1 MTCVAAL
8 SACSSS
14 GDGNPLSLRPS
25 KTSVLPDGKD
35 EVRFTVTY
43 EGQDVTAAAAIWQL
57 AGGDLAAD
65 TKLEGAV
72 FTTATAGTYRFEA
85 RYESETGALVSD
97 PVTVT
102 AKSEGGSEASGKFFR
117 RVFAQK
123 FTSTGCTGCPALSKE
138 LDKMEESAKWEDRMV
153 HAAFHM
159 NYSGTDPMTV
169 GITASYMSR
178 YNQQALPALYYDV
191 DVDTYCLM
199 QPGVTESLE
208 KQLAIPAGCGVAIE
222 SKYDAEANELEF
234 TVKALADETN
244 DFRVLPFLVEDGI
257 VAYQVNGYPTPEE
270 QVHNHTVRMA
280 LSASLTGDRLASLEA
295 GAEGSKTF
303 KTALSPNWKAENMRV
318 VVCVLHKTDKGFV
331 GTNAAECAL
340 NGSVDYKY
348 NE

>member
-8 SACSSS
+8 SACSSG

-117 RVFAQK
+117 RVSRRSSPQRAA
-123 FTSTGCTGCPALSKE
+123 PAVRRSARSWTRWRRVPNGRIAWCMPLS
-138 LDKMEESAKWEDRMV
+138 
-153 HAAFHM
+153 
-159 NYSGTDPMTV
+159 
-169 GITASYMSR
+169 I
-178 YNQQALPALYYDV
+178 
-191 DVDTYCLM
+191 
-199 QPGVTESLE
+199 
-208 KQLAIPAGCGVAIE
+208 
-222 SKYDAEANELEF
+222 
-234 TVKALADETN
+234 
-244 DFRVLPFLVEDGI
+244 
-257 VAYQVNGYPTPEE
+257 
-270 QVHNHTVRMA
+270 
-280 LSASLTGDRLASLEA
+280 
-295 GAEGSKTF
+295 
-303 KTALSPNWKAENMRV
+303 
-318 VVCVLHKTDKGFV
+318 
-331 GTNAAECAL
+331 
-340 NGSVDYKY
+340 
-348 NE
+348 